1 MRRDTLVF
9 TVAGIVFG
17 LVVGYMA
24 ASWDVVP
31 RPAAIGGRR
40 RAAATAA
47 APATKSLNPDEV
59 AALESLAARQPGD
72 ASVRVELGNLYMDAE
87 RWDEAIRWYREALAV
102 NPALVETSDG
112 PRGVPGQLRPAGG
125 GPRGVRAACSRADPG
140 HRNALYNKGIALLQM
155 GRAAEAA
162 AAWEE
167 LLKRHPA
174 DPQLQ
179 GLRGRIEQIRATA
192 SREVIRVLLQVLQ
205 FLFWLLAAAPRGAH
219 RGPRVLA
226 RARPAPR
233 DRPAAPRRRCA
244 PPRTSSSTA
253 SATPTCPAPAPSSRE
268 WRAARST
275 SARPPCRDKALAAV
289 ARAS

>member
-9 TVAGIVFG
+9 SIAGIVFG

-31 RPAAIGGRR
+31 RPAAIGGL
-40 RAAATAA
+40 AAA
-47 APATKSLNPDEV
+47 APAPAAPAAKRLNPDEV

-102 NPALVETSDG
+102 NPALVETETDLGACLVSSG
-112 PRGVPGQLRPAGG
+112 RPAEGLAEFE
-125 GPRGVRAACSRADPG
+125 RVLAVDPG
-140 HRNALYNKGIALLQM
+140 HRNALYNKGLALLQM
-155 GRAAEAA
+155 GRGKEAA

-192 SREVIRVLLQVLQ
+192 
-205 FLFWLLAAAPRGAH
+205 G
-219 RGPRVLA
+219 
-226 RARPAPR
+226 
-233 DRPAAPRRRCA
+233 
-244 PPRTSSSTA
+244 
-253 SATPTCPAPAPSSRE
+253 
-268 WRAARST
+268 
-275 SARPPCRDKALAAV
+275 K
-289 ARAS
+289 